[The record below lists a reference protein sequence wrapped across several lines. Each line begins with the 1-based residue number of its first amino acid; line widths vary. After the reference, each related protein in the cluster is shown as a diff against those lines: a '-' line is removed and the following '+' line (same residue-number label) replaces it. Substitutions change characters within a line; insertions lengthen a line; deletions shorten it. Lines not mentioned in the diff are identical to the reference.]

1 MLEEHPYYSSGDI
14 PAGTYPGVDAIVP
27 TLAVMN
33 WIVAMESLDDE
44 VVEILLNMMRD
55 DRVSLEQVHNMA
67 KQIDL
72 SRLESPPIPL
82 HPAAQR
88 WLSER

>member
-1 MLEEHPYYSSGDI
+1 
-14 PAGTYPGVDAIVP
+14 
-27 TLAVMN
+27 MN
-33 WIVAMESLDDE
+33 WIVAMESLDGE

-88 WLSER
+88 WFSER